1 MTAALPAFVNINVCL
16 CYWCWLLVYETK
28 IINCYAIQ
36 LLFSFTW
43 ILSNNPAFLSP
54 NCHVSSVEW
63 AVLTVDRRICVQ
75 SGWLVPPLWPGQ
87 AAAAGRTVSS
97 SAAAESHRAEVHWT
111 FLHQQHTPSPPRSW
125 WTATTHKEASLHTF
139 CHGTGYSWEHTN
151 IFDVRIQIF
160 LRHLVCSVALSHAAP
175 VSNAG
180 LSSLFET

>member
-1 MTAALPAFVNINVCL
+1 MLYSCYLVLPESYPI
-16 CYWCWLLVYETK
+16 T
-28 IINCYAIQ
+28 Q
-36 LLFSFTW
+36 LY
-43 ILSNNPAFLSP
+43 LSP

-87 AAAAGRTVSS
+87 AVAAGRTVSS

-160 LRHLVCSVALSHAAP
+160 LRHLEWCVALSHAAP